1 MPGISEVITFMLAL
15 QGFGIDANPKAPS
28 ADAVLAYA
36 VEDADVVLHVDVT
49 AIGPRNY
56 KALIALPD
64 DPLVK
69 ANPDLL
75 AMAKK
80 VKANVEGVRG
90 MSKAVTGLD
99 PINDLSSVTVFL
111 DVVPDKEPTF
121 LVVAR
126 GKIPSDFV
134 KKLSTVSGGTTGDI
148 DGRATVEVDAQTF
161 VGTTKDGVL
170 IVGPKAWVTPR
181 VDDDWKKPARKKGSA
196 WAAIAQR
203 LDDKPFALAA
213 VKLDEKTAKWAAKE
227 ADEPFLADLVTGHE
241 LAVLALHS
249 DGVTFHWKDKTKAG
263 LDRIA
268 MLSDGV
274 VELTRAM
281 HVAPRGFA
289 KIFLA
294 AVDSYK
300 EKDKDAA
307 ELAKHKDDILKLVDT
322 YTGDGKFKVAV
333 SKDAKAKSLTVR
345 ATGKSLSDVVPAAAL
360 LPVAGF
366 LMFAS
371 ESHSTVSSPPA
382 TSVPA
387 RPAKPIQ
394 PAKKPTKGTKAPPK
408 KTP

>member
-56 KALIALPD
+56 KALVALPD

-75 AMAKK
+75 AMVKK

-99 PINDLSSVTVFL
+99 PVNDLSSVTVFL

-170 IVGPKAWVTPR
+170 IVGPKSWVTPR

-213 VKLDEKTAKWAAKE
+213 LKLDDKTAKWAAKE
-227 ADEPFLADLVTGHE
+227 ADEPFLADLITGHE

-249 DGVTFHWKDKTKAG
+249 DGVTFQWKDKTKAG
-263 LDRIA
+263 LDRVA

-274 VELTRAM
+274 VEMTRAM

-294 AVDSYK
+294 AIDSYK
-300 EKDKDAA
+300 GKDKDAD
-307 ELAKHKDDILKLVDT
+307 ELIKHKGDILKLVEA

-333 SKDAKAKSLTVR
+333 DKDAKAKSLTVR

-360 LPVAGF
+360 LPAMGF
-366 LMFAS
+366 LVFS
-371 ESHSTVSSPPA
+371 RESSSSVQAMPPA
-382 TSVPA
+382 TAV
-387 RPAKPIQ
+387 PAKPAKPVT
-394 PAKKPTKGTKAPPK
+394 PAKKPATKKPAPK

>member
-15 QGFGIDANPKAPS
+15 QGFGIDANPKAPA

-75 AMAKK
+75 AMVKK

-99 PINDLSSVTVFL
+99 PVNDLSSVTVFL

-126 GKIPSDFV
+126 GKIPADFV
-134 KKLSTVSGGTTGDI
+134 KKLSSVAGGTAGDI
-148 DGRATVEVDAQTF
+148 DGRATIEVDPQTF

-196 WAAIAQR
+196 WASIAQR

-213 VKLDEKTAKWAAKE
+213 LKLDDKTAKWAAKE
-227 ADEPFLADLVTGHE
+227 ADEPFLADLITGHD

-249 DGVTFHWKDKTKAG
+249 DGVTFQWKDKTKAG
-263 LDRIA
+263 LDRVA

-274 VELTRAM
+274 VEMTRAM
-281 HVAPRGFA
+281 HVAPRGFV
-289 KIFLA
+289 KMFLA
-294 AVDSYK
+294 AIDSYK
-300 EKDKDAA
+300 GKDKEAD
-307 ELAKHKDDILKLVDT
+307 ELIKHKADILKLVEA

-333 SKDAKAKSLTVR
+333 DKDAKAKSLTVR

-360 LPVAGF
+360 LPAMGF
-366 LMFAS
+366 LVFSRESAS
-371 ESHSTVSSPPA
+371 SVSMPPPTA
-382 TSVPA
+382 VPAKPA
-387 RPAKPIQ
+387 RPVQ
-394 PAKKPTKGTKAPPK
+394 PAKKPATKKPAPK